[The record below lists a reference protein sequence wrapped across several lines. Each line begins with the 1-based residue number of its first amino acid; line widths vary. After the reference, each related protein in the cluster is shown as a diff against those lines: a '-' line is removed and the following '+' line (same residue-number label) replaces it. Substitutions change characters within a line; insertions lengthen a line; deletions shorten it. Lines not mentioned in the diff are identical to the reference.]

1 MICKRCGNEFEGTTC
16 PICGEPVTIEPPEN
30 GPVVKPVIP
39 PPAPPKQ
46 QSSGLAVASLVLG
59 IISLVLVCFGLGFLG
74 IIGFLLGLISLIC
87 KKPGHGMAIAGIIT
101 SVIAFLLTLIVG
113 ASLFSVFKGASEE
126 VKPYATTAAVTS
138 TVTAGDES
146 DSAETA
152 DGAEETTEE
161 ESTGPQVFGLGDSVQ
176 YKDII
181 VSFNNLTES
190 EGGNYVSPADGNIF
204 LLAEF
209 TIENNSSDDLI
220 ISSLLSFKA
229 YQDGYTLPSS
239 FSATMASGSANQLDG
254 TIAPGKKMN
263 GIIGFEVPK
272 DYQELEIDLQLDVLS
287 STKMVFVYH
296 K

>member
-1 MICKRCGNEFEGTTC
+1 
-16 PICGEPVTIEPPEN
+16 
-30 GPVVKPVIP
+30 
-39 PPAPPKQ
+39 
-46 QSSGLAVASLVLG
+46 
-59 IISLVLVCFGLGFLG
+59 
-74 IIGFLLGLISLIC
+74 
-87 KKPGHGMAIAGIIT
+87 MAIAGIIT

-126 VKPYATTAAVTS
+126 VKPYTTTAAVTS
-138 TVTAGDES
+138 SVTAGDES

-152 DGAEETTEE
+152 DGTEETTEE

-181 VSFNNLTES
+181 VSFNNLTEN

-239 FSATMASGSANQLDG
+239 FSAIMASGSANQLDG

-272 DYQELEIDLQLDVLS
+272 DYRELEIDLQLDVLS